1 MQFHSRKFWALL
13 LIGFLLFSIPQIIN
27 LFTVHDPITH
37 QVESFPKLINDW
49 QQSAIAFYSG
59 SQISEYIS

>member
-1 MQFHSRKFWALL
+1 MQFHLRKFWALL
-13 LIGFLLFSIPQIIN
+13 LIGFLLFSIPQIIKV
-27 LFTVHDPITH
+27 FTVHDPITH
-37 QVESFPKLINDW
+37 QVERSHQQINDW